1 MSIVQNN
8 TVTPS
13 LLATM
18 NPGQTAAPAAG
29 SVTAAQNQFMS
40 LLVTQLQNQ
49 DPLNPMDNAQ
59 VTTQLAQLSTVS
71 GIQQLNTSL
80 QSLMSNYQAT
90 QSLQSASMIGH
101 KVLVNGSTINFTGS
115 PAQFGATLAGAA
127 DTVKVSVLNSA
138 GQAVDSYNVG
148 PQPAGVMPLQ
158 WDGTTTGG
166 ATAAPGVYSFQV
178 SATQAGQAVA
188 AQPLAYGSVTSV
200 ANSAQGAQLEV
211 AGVGA
216 VSLANVVQIF

>member
-1 MSIVQNN
+1 MSIVQTN
-8 TVTPS
+8 TVSPS
-13 LLATM
+13 LLTAM
-18 NPGQTAAPAAG
+18 NPGQTAAPS
-29 SVTAAQNQFMS
+29 SVSAAQNQFMS

-71 GIQQLNTSL
+71 GIQQLNSSL

-101 KVLVNGSTINFTGS
+101 NVLVNGSSINYTGGS
-115 PAQFGATLAGAA
+115 AQFGASLSSAA
-127 DTVKVSVLNSA
+127 DNVTVTVLNAS
-138 GQAVDSYNVG
+138 GQPVDSYNVG
-148 PQPAGVMPLQ
+148 PHPAGVLPLQ
-158 WDGTTTGG
+158 WDGTTAGG
-166 ATAAPGVYSFQV
+166 ATAPQGVYSFQV
-178 SATQAGQAVA
+178 SATHAGQAVA
-188 AQPLAYGSVTSV
+188 AQPLSYGAVTSV

-211 AGVGA
+211 AGIGA